1 MNGSGKI
8 KVDDLPMVLMRR
20 CVYIRDIEEYSE
32 GSLPSQTT
40 GSDADDQTTTERL
53 ASDDSESRTIE
64 RHWPQWKV
72 SMSFFDLA
80 KT

>member
-40 GSDADDQTTTERL
+40 GSDADD
-53 ASDDSESRTIE
+53 SESRTIE